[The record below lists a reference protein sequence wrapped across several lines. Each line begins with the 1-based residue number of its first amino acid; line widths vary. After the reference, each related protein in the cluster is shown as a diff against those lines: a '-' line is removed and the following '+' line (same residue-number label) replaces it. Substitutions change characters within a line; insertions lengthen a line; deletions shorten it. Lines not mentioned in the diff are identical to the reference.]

1 MGSGVS
7 FPSEEEA
14 LAAGI
19 SQEQIDD
26 HKKKLSA
33 AAKTVKLPQG
43 ATATPFLPGPPT
55 AAVASS
61 PCALGEEPVKCKLVQ
76 KTYASLDARL
86 LTFCLCDYS
95 TSPLVH

>member
-14 LAAGI
+14 LAAGV

-26 HKKKLSA
+26 HKKNLA

-43 ATATPFLPGPPT
+43 LLP
-55 AAVASS
+55 
-61 PCALGEEPVKCKLVQ
+61 
-76 KTYASLDARL
+76 R
-86 LTFCLCDYS
+86 FCQD
-95 TSPLVH
+95 PQQQQ